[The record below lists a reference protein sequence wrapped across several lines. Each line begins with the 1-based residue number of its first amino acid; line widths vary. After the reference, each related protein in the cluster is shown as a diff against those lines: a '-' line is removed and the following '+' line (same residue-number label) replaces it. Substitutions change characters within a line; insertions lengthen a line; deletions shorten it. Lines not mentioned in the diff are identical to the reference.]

1 MFTFIENGNAITT
14 TNREPFPLVDHP
26 FLSFSFAR
34 WIQMTEAFNKIEL
47 LHIAKTRLIILN
59 FLRMTANARCVTTCT
74 ALVNIMNDSI

>member
-26 FLSFSFAR
+26 FLSFAR

-47 LHIAKTRLIILN
+47 LHIAKTRLINLN
-59 FLRMTANARCVTTCT
+59 FLRMTANACCVTTCT